1 MGNETIDQRVL
12 KLELIV
18 DGHQEDLR
26 ELRDASKML
35 KTSLEAIE
43 ATLQQIKWL
52 AVGGAIMLVANE
64 VGIVKVIKQILY

>member
-18 DGHQEDLR
+18 EGHQEDLR

-43 ATLQQIKWL
+43 ATLQQIKYL
-52 AVGGAIMLVANE
+52 VIGGAVVLLANE
-64 VGIVKVIKQILY
+64 VGIVKAIKSFM

>member
-18 DGHQEDLR
+18 EGHQEDLR

-43 ATLQQIKWL
+43 ATLQQIKYL
-52 AVGGAIMLVANE
+52 VIGGAVVLLANE
-64 VGIVKVIKQILY
+64 VGIVRAIKSFM